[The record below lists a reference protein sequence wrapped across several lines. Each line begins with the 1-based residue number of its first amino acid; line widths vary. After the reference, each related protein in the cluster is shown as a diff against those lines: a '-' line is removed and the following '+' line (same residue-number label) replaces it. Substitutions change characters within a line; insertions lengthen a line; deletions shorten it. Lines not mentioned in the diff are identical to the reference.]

1 MLSSCGSGGK
11 VSLAKVFEVEFS
23 SEFGRESPI
32 GLDGLGS
39 RYETPWA
46 LTGVATTE
54 RQSPERAS
62 ARRV

>member
-1 MLSSCGSGGK
+1 M
-11 VSLAKVFEVEFS
+11 
-23 SEFGRESPI
+23 

-54 RQSPERAS
+54 RQVQERAS
-62 ARRV
+62 ARRPRESVLLRTPNPNLTHACM